1 MIHYN
6 DKYLRYIEWEIRTT
20 HDNRMD
26 IEDYTQCECLLELR
40 QDILNEQALANQKFM
55 LGFLYGLIGNM
66 L

>member
-40 QDILNEQALANQKFM
+40 SVYLNCAKIFLMSKRWQTKNVLYRIL
-55 LGFLYGLIGNM
+55 
-66 L
+66 